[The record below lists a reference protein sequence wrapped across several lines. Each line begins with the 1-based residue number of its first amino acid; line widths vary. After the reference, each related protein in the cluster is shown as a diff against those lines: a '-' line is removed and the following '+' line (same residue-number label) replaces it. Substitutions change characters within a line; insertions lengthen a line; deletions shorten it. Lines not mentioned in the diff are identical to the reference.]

1 MFRFS
6 KDFSRGGAFMR
17 GSQVILLNYRVAHI
31 EMYVLNPGWGMMTDF
46 PKKEVRTEYSRMF
59 RFSKDLRDFNSKG

>member
-6 KDFSRGGAFMR
+6 KDFNRGGAFMR

-31 EMYVLNPGWGMMTDF
+31 EYWN
-46 PKKEVRTEYSRMF
+46 VRFESWMGNDDWF
-59 RFSKDLRDFNSKG
+59 A

>member
-1 MFRFS
+1 MMTDFPKIGVISECSFS

-31 EMYVLNPGWGMMTDF
+31 EMI
-46 PKKEVRTEYSRMF
+46 
-59 RFSKDLRDFNSKG
+59 RFES